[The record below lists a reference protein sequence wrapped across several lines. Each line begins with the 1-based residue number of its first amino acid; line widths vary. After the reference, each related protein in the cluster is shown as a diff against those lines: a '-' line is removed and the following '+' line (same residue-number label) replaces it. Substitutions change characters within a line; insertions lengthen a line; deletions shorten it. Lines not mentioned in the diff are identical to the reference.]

1 MIYLI
6 GFIVSLF
13 VLMIFHFYQM
23 KRLYLISSYNKKAN
37 EAINLILSAEDFFN
51 GISNESVIKGKYYK
65 IELLKDNKTKAIK
78 ELIEMFEDV
87 NLLYER
93 VSRYSLDEDEFEMID
108 ELSMEIEYLY
118 IKLNKVLWLENGIEA

>member
-6 GFIVSLF
+6 GCIVGLF

-23 KRLYLISSYNKKAN
+23 KRLYLISSYDKKAN
-37 EAINLILSAEDFFN
+37 EAINLTLSAEDFFK
-51 GISNESVIKGKYYK
+51 GISSESVIKGKYYK
-65 IELLKDNKTKAIK
+65 IELVKDNKTKAIK
-78 ELIEMFEDV
+78 ELIKMFEDV

-108 ELSMEIEYLY
+108 ELSSEMEYLY
-118 IKLNKVLWLENGIEA
+118 IKLNKVLWLENGV